1 MFNLFAGA
9 RQFLEQI
16 KKRFVVLAGGE
27 VHAKLAGA
35 IAAQISVELACT
47 NFFRLL
53 GGRRA
58 GEFGMEEASVASEGT
73 TSGGCRRHRH
83 VGHCSRDPMQLLR
96 QIEVIDRAAWVDN

>member
-1 MFNLFAGA
+1 MFNRSAGA

-16 KKRFVVLAGGE
+16 NKRFVVLAGGE

-35 IAAQISVELACT
+35 IAAQIGVELACT

-58 GEFGMEEASVASEGT
+58 RELGREEASDASEGAT
-73 TSGGCRRHRH
+73 AGAGGRTGTFANSPHD
-83 VGHCSRDPMQLLR
+83 SRQLLR
-96 QIEVIDRAAWVDN
+96 QIQII